1 MENKSTPYCAVPEPL
16 SQSALAELKEIM
28 EKAKTIA
35 VVGLS
40 PNPDRES
47 HRVAAY
53 LQKAGYRIVP
63 VRPDGN
69 QILGETVYGSL
80 KDIPFHI
87 DIVDVFRKPEAVPS
101 IAREAV
107 EIQAGV
113 LWLQEGVGNPEG
125 EKLACEA
132 GLKVVANRC
141 MYKEHRRL
149 FK

>member
-1 MENKSTPYCAVPEPL
+1 MENKSTTYCTVPEPL
-16 SQSALAELKEIM
+16 SRSELTEVREIL

-69 QILGETVYGSL
+69 QILGETVYSSL

-87 DIVDVFRKPEAVPS
+87 DIVDVFRKPEAVPA
-101 IAREAV
+101 IAREAI
-107 EIQAGV
+107 EIRAGV
-113 LWLQEGVGNPEG
+113 LWLQEGVGSPEG

-132 GLKVVANRC
+132 GLKVVSNRC
-141 MYKEHRRL
+141 MHKEHRRL